1 MRKRILFGIGAVLLA
16 SGTLFAQLKIG
27 YVNSQKMIMT
37 YPEAIEAQRKFQQEV
52 DAVDKELKQMEQGL
66 IAKQQEFNQ
75 QSILLSEKKKQEKQ
89 QEMQDMYIRL
99 QQYRQEKQNELA
111 QRQDDLMKPIL
122 DKMDAAI
129 QKMGVEEGWDFIFD
143 SLQGNILYARKK
155 FDLTDKLLDVLGVKT
170 EGGGR

>member
-1 MRKRILFGIGAVLLA
+1 MRKRILFGIGAVLLG
-16 SGTLFAQLKIG
+16 SSTLFAQLKIG

-66 IAKQQEFNQ
+66 VAKQQEFNQ

-89 QEMQDMYIRL
+89 QEMQDLYVRL
-99 QQYRQEKQNELA
+99 QQYRQEKQNELT
-111 QRQDDLMKPIL
+111 QRQDELMQPIL

-143 SLQGNILYARKK
+143 SLQGNILYAQKK
-155 FDLTDKLLDVLGVKT
+155 YDLTDKLLDVLGVKAAG
-170 EGGGR
+170 EGR

>member
-1 MRKRILFGIGAVLLA
+1 MQKRKLFGIIAVLLG
-16 SGTLFAQLKIG
+16 SSTLFAQLKIG

-37 YPEAIEAQRKFQQEV
+37 YPEAVEAQKKFQQEV

-66 IAKQQEFNQ
+66 IAKQQEFSQ

-89 QEMQDMYIRL
+89 QEMQDMYVRL

-111 QRQDDLMKPIL
+111 QRQDALMQPVL

-129 QKMGVEEGWDFIFD
+129 QKMGAEEGWDFIFD
-143 SLQGNILYARKK
+143 SLQGNILYAQKK
-155 FDLTDKLLDVLGVKT
+155 YDLTDKLLDVLGVKA
-170 EGGGR
+170 GGENR

>member
-1 MRKRILFGIGAVLLA
+1 VRKRMLFGIGVVLLG

-27 YVNSQKMIMT
+27 YVNSQKMILT
-37 YPEAIEAQRKFQQEV
+37 YPEAIEAQKKFQQEV

-89 QEMQDMYIRL
+89 QEMQDLYMRL
-99 QQYRQEKQNELA
+99 QQYRQDKQNELA

-129 QKMGVEEGWDFIFD
+129 QKMGVEQGYDYIFD
-143 SLQGNILYARKK
+143 SLQGNILYAQKK
-155 FDLTDKLLDVLGVKT
+155 YDLTDKLLEALGVKAT
-170 EGGGR
+170 GGDQ